1 MSYILVIN
9 NSIEAIFESE
19 TEVPDDLKT
28 SVTIVDNLPELI
40 CQPGK
45 EPYYYWN
52 GSSVEVRYDDRPINI
67 IEQMQ
72 VNQACIIYQLMMS
85 GVI

>member
-9 NSIEAIFESE
+9 NSIEALFESE
-19 TEVPDDLKT
+19 NDIPDDLKE
-28 SVTIVDNLPELI
+28 SVTIVDNLPKLVY
-40 CQPGK
+40 QPGK

-52 GSSVEVRYDDRPINI
+52 GSSVEVRYADRPINI
-67 IEQMQ
+67 VEQMQ
-72 VNQACIIYQLMMS
+72 VNQACIIYKLMMS